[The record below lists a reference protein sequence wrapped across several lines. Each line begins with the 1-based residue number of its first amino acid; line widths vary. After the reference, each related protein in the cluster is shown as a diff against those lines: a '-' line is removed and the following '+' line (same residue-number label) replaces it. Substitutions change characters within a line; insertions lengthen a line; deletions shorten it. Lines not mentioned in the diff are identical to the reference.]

1 MTQSIRVRLLVWVI
15 GGMAVLQVG
24 FATVVYE
31 VMERSLRD
39 GFNAVLAS
47 SARTLSSAIE
57 QDGQRIKVDIDEREF
72 PEFRRA
78 RHPDYFQVWSES
90 GEMLAR
96 SSSLKG
102 ADLQTAKSLR
112 EGTFFR
118 RLRLP
123 DGRGGRAAVLRFVPK
138 ADDESSRIATPA
150 RVTLVV
156 ARDTAALDSE
166 MALLTWILSLGTIGT
181 IAVSLVLAAVI
192 VRQGLRPLDV
202 VAADIAAIRQ
212 DDLSARVSAARLPSE
227 LRPVVQRLNDL
238 LRRLEEAFGRERS
251 FTADAAHELRTPL
264 AGLRSTL
271 EVALARPR
279 EGGEYRD
286 ALAECLAIVQQAQA
300 LTDQLLA
307 VARME
312 GRQTLIA
319 PEVVAVREVVDQA
332 WRPHAETIRNR
343 RLTLAIDV
351 PPSAACVADRGLLLL
366 ALSALATNAAE
377 YTDAGGRVEVT
388 AVVANASVTVTFSN
402 TGCRL
407 RPENAAQVFKR
418 FWRGDAS
425 RGQTGVHC
433 GLGLTLAQQS
443 VEAIG
448 GSASASIDNG
458 IFNVCFI
465 LPAAPPNRVVS

>member
-1 MTQSIRVRLLVWVI
+1 
-15 GGMAVLQVG
+15 
-24 FATVVYE
+24 
-31 VMERSLRD
+31 
-39 GFNAVLAS
+39 
-47 SARTLSSAIE
+47 
-57 QDGQRIKVDIDEREF
+57 
-72 PEFRRA
+72 
-78 RHPDYFQVWSES
+78 
-90 GEMLAR
+90 
-96 SSSLKG
+96 
-102 ADLQTAKSLR
+102 
-112 EGTFFR
+112 
-118 RLRLP
+118 
-123 DGRGGRAAVLRFVPK
+123 
-138 ADDESSRIATPA
+138 
-150 RVTLVV
+150 
-156 ARDTAALDSE
+156 
-166 MALLTWILSLGTIGT
+166 
-181 IAVSLVLAAVI
+181 
-192 VRQGLRPLDV
+192 
-202 VAADIAAIRQ
+202 
-212 DDLSARVSAARLPSE
+212 
-227 LRPVVQRLNDL
+227 
-238 LRRLEEAFGRERS
+238 
-251 FTADAAHELRTPL
+251 
-264 AGLRSTL
+264 
-271 EVALARPR
+271 
-279 EGGEYRD
+279 
-286 ALAECLAIVQQAQA
+286 
-300 LTDQLLA
+300 
-307 VARME
+307 ME